1 MRIYNFRRFAGGI
14 IALLLAV
21 GCGAALAIQGFQT
34 RLLVSLILL
43 LALGGA
49 DIGWALNREARL
61 PRGDER
67 DRVVSQKSAW
77 RAFLILI
84 NGCFFAAIALLL
96 AYAVSKSTM
105 LLTAAVTLCA
115 VVVAAFVIL
124 LGANVYYEKK
134 L

>member
-49 DIGWALNREARL
+49 DIAWALNREARL

-67 DRVVSQKSAW
+67 DRAVSQKSAW
-77 RAFLILI
+77 RAFLILT
-84 NGCFFAAIALLL
+84 NGCFFAAITLLL

>member
-49 DIGWALNREARL
+49 DIAWALNREARL
-61 PRGDER
+61 PRGMNGIGLSVR
-67 DRVVSQKSAW
+67 
-77 RAFLILI
+77 RAPGGPF
-84 NGCFFAAIALLL
+84 
-96 AYAVSKSTM
+96 
-105 LLTAAVTLCA
+105 
-115 VVVAAFVIL
+115 
-124 LGANVYYEKK
+124 
-134 L
+134 